1 MLTYKSLNA
10 EYIGTV
16 LGTNATL
23 VRYSKRWHVDDL
35 DEKCQRTPATALVY
49 MKDIPNRGRWAALSK
64 NNGIYEPI
72 DVYGAKPDKSLERVN
87 LKMRRRLNQATPCWH
102 NILKS

>member
-1 MLTYKSLNA
+1 MPKDTGDCISLY
-10 EYIGTV
+10 E
-16 LGTNATL
+16 
-23 VRYSKRWHVDDL
+23 
-35 DEKCQRTPATALVY
+35 
-49 MKDIPNRGRWAALSK
+49 DIPNRGRWAALSK

-102 NILKS
+102 NILKSKQYIYNHVKV